1 MSLSDVGF
9 LAVLLVQGSKHPHG
23 PVTGYLVASATPDDL
38 VRLGPGPES
47 FSGEDDCG
55 QWLHVETNHKFATGS
70 NFRSLKKKSQDQNR
84 K

>member
-1 MSLSDVGF
+1 MDPLLSTVCTEFKLAHERNMSLSDVGF

-47 FSGEDDCG
+47 LVVRMTAGNGCM
-55 QWLHVETNHKFATGS
+55 
-70 NFRSLKKKSQDQNR
+70 
-84 K
+84 